1 MMMIMIITGLVRRG
15 GSHFV
20 DHDYCDD
27 DLDHGDDDPEDDD
40 LDHDDEDDHD
50 HEYDNHRTSQ
60 WWVTASG
67 ATDRG

>member
-27 DLDHGDDDPEDDD
+27 DLDHGDDYDADDD
-40 LDHDDEDDHD
+40 DDHD
-50 HEYDNHRTSQ
+50 YCDHDNDHENEDVHRTSQ
-60 WWVTASG
+60 W
-67 ATDRG
+67 